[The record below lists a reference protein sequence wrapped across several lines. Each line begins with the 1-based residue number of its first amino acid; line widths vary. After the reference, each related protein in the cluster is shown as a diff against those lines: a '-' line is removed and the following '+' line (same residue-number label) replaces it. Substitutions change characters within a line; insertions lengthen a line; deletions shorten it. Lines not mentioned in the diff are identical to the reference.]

1 MLSDGSSRKAN
12 FSSGFCPVFLFSK
25 ETIINTRFTSVGYI
39 PIFTEVIQFDSYNKI
54 AAFCKKTVPTK
65 LK

>member
-1 MLSDGSSRKAN
+1 MQTEL
-12 FSSGFCPVFLFSK
+12 FEYLVF
-25 ETIINTRFTSVGYI
+25 NTRFTSVDYI

-54 AAFCKKTVPTK
+54 EAFCKKKTVPTK